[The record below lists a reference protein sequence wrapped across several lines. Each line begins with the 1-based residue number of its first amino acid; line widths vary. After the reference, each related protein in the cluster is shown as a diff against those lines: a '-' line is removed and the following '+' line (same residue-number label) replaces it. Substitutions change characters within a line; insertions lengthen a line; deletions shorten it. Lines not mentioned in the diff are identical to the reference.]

1 MGGAWYP
8 CRASLRRFMEVMSLD
23 GQISLDDYLSVG
35 WPAVLTAVDTI
46 PSLVNK
52 AWELMLSTPLTRIGL
67 AAGLL
72 SMGIAFLVL
81 LRRSARR

>member
-1 MGGAWYP
+1 
-8 CRASLRRFMEVMSLD
+8 MEVMSLD
-23 GQISLDDYLSVG
+23 GQVSIDDYLSVG
-35 WPAVLTAVDTI
+35 FPAVLTAVDTI
-46 PSLVNK
+46 PALVNK

-72 SMGIAFLVL
+72 SMGIGFLVL